1 MLKQFIKKDAGEAA
15 AAFWRLSQNPEN
27 QSYPLYKSLVAVNK
41 EFRVRACGKQSAL
54 FGYYQGDRLI
64 GVLCYFALPK
74 DNYLQTVA
82 FQAEESYEAVY
93 ATFLAHLAEN
103 YAGYEVL
110 IGITAEN
117 TRAAAALE
125 ASGYFLTEASTDMH
139 LHRSGFVYEHHWNM
153 QIERITKE
161 TFHEYAPFH
170 YSHYG
175 IFYWNAERL
184 CDKADEWYIF
194 VFSNGEEIGGSMF
207 LTVYQYTAEVF
218 GFTVVDS
225 PCPCDASDFMKKAL
239 AFVFCD
245 NASVTD
251 VIFQVGEKE
260 EKSLAAA
267 KETGFEMYGNY
278 RCYTLRL

>member
-1 MLKQFIKKDAGEAA
+1 MLKQFTKKDAGEAA

-27 QSYPLYKSLVAVNK
+27 QSYPLYQSLVAVNK

-54 FGYYQGDRLI
+54 FGYYQGERLI
-64 GVLCYFALPK
+64 GVLCYFALHK

-82 FQAEESYEAVY
+82 FQAEESHEAVY
-93 ATFLAHLAEN
+93 AAFLAHLANN
-103 YAGYEVL
+103 YTGYEVL

-117 TRAAAALE
+117 TLAAAALE

-139 LHRSGFVYEHHWNM
+139 LHRSGFVYDHHWNL

-170 YSHYG
+170 DSHYG
-175 IFYWNAERL
+175 NIYWNAERL
-184 CDKADEWYIF
+184 CDKADEWY
-194 VFSNGEEIGGSMF
+194 
-207 LTVYQYTAEVF
+207 TAEVF
-218 GFTVVDS
+218 GFAVVDS

-239 AFVFCD
+239 ALVFCD
-245 NASVTD
+245 NASVSD
-251 VIFQVGEKE
+251 VIFQVGEEE

-267 KETGFEMYGNY
+267 KETGFEMNGNY
-278 RCYTLRL
+278 RCYTLSL